1 MSFVPYR
8 RGGMGQSNIN
18 PTTIWTPQT
27 GFLNTPGTLTGGYQ
41 NQPQVTSVYDVP
53 GLLLPAPD
61 CTQASGGAFVS
72 SECVDQALA
81 VQQQNFARTAA
92 YNAGTL
98 KLPAVPV
105 PTPQAPPPSGP
116 IPCVQPNIFKNG
128 ICVDPFT
135 LKPITGAMTQA
146 QQNPN
151 YVPPT
156 SASHETVRT
165 GTTTPPTT
173 PPTSGDGSTT
183 NYIAPETSF
192 FEEDIPG
199 TGFPLWGVAAAG
211 LALFLLMGGR
221 H

>member
-1 MSFVPYR
+1 MSFVRYR
-8 RGGMGQSNIN
+8 RGGMGQAPNIN

-27 GFLNTPGTLTGGYQ
+27 GFLNQTGTLTAGYQ

-72 SECVDQALA
+72 SACVDQALA
-81 VQQQNFARTAA
+81 TQQQNFQRTAA
-92 YNAGTL
+92 YNAGLL
-98 KLPAVPV
+98 KIAASAPV
-105 PTPQAPPPSGP
+105 GPPPPPGGGGSGP
-116 IPCVQPNIFKNG
+116 QPCVQPNIFKNG

-135 LKPITGAMTQA
+135 LKPIAGAMTQQ

-173 PPTSGDGSTT
+173 PTPPTT
-183 NYIAPETSF
+183 NYIAPDTSF

-211 LALFLLMGGR
+211 LALFLLMGGK